1 MKSPKPNAIKRPPIV
16 WRDSKTQSLT
26 GLVDEGGLWS
36 SHAQGDRLWT
46 RGAQLA
52 AWREESG
59 VLHRGELRV
68 EYPGTESAANRW
80 FRTGSKYGI
89 LQVRG
94 RMVRRKDMPPYLLA
108 ESVRKKKHDAELEA
122 LAVQL
127 QKPVYFRVVGIG
139 RFVLDR
145 RLNRWVGQY
154 RLGSKKVELD
164 FPAASDSLQKSH
176 IKSLKRVLTSHAHW
190 SARTRQVLLR
200 KAMPLANRHW
210 RIDQQPSWKASTF
223 LPNFTLRSIS
233 IFESGRVQ
241 FCFSDNEVF
250 GWHDVQIDFTPKGRV
265 VRWDLVG

>member
-26 GLVDEGGLWS
+26 GLIDESGLWY
-36 SHAQGDRLWT
+36 SHARGDRLWT

-94 RMVRRKDMPPYLLA
+94 RMVRRKDMPRYLLA

-164 FPAASDSLQKSH
+164 FPAAEGPLQRKH
-176 IKSLKRVLTSHAHW
+176 IDAMLRVLSSLGTW
-190 SARTRQVLLR
+190 NVRTRAVLVR
-200 KAMPLANRHW
+200 KAMPLANRYW
-210 RIDQQPSWKASTF
+210 RLEEQPAFKAATF
-223 LPNFTLRSIS
+223 LPNFRLRSIS
-233 IFESGRVQ
+233 VFESKNIE

-250 GWHDVQIDFTPKGRV
+250 GWHDVLIHFRPQGRL